1 MDISLFF
8 TIYLSCFLCV
18 WTKIMNTV
26 FHLIVGQD
34 GNFFVY
40 SYMSQKDVDAE
51 VLKAKIPSAVKLKED
66 ERLPDDIDDP
76 NAYR

>member
-1 MDISLFF
+1 
-8 TIYLSCFLCV
+8 
-18 WTKIMNTV
+18 MNTV